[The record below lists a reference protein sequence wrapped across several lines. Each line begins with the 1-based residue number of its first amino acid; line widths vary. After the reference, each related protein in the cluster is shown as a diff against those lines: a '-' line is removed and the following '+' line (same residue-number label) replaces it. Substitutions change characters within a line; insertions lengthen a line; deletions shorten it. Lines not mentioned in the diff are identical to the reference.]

1 MKRYTLL
8 YIVACLMMLF
18 SAAQDVMAQAEV
30 LKFRADENKHGVVS
44 VDKALVEN
52 TYTSGF
58 AQLTVLSNQGFTFEA
73 QYDEGVDAFFTLEK
87 AQDDKLLVK
96 FDYNASPAPR
106 TGRVVVSSPDG
117 AFTTLV
123 EVQQEG
129 NTAANQVQG
138 AIVHEIASGTAS
150 QAQSGE
156 DIDKSFDGDMTTM
169 YHSPHSGTKMP
180 VTLTYK
186 LASAQHVDYV
196 VYYPRT
202 TGNSNGHF
210 GVTKIEYALRSAPS
224 TFIEVETRDLGMN
237 GSAARFNFGEEG
249 VDNVLYVRVTVS
261 SGAGGFASCAE
272 FEICEENPA
281 LANELDR
288 FFADKLCTT
297 LRPEVTEDMLNTVS
311 DAYVY
316 QLVSFMLKGDY
327 STRFRVGE
335 FEPFR
340 PVEDL
345 RNELRN
351 SNAYDRYENP
361 TGIYFKKD
369 ETIVLFVDGLD
380 VDGASLIIKSFGP
393 EQYEGEGQPETSYP
407 LANGLNVI
415 NARNRGNGYISYY
428 TPNYATAP
436 NVKIHF
442 ALATETGY
450 FNPDKG
456 HTNEDWKYIL
466 ANAQSDILDVYTR
479 RLHVAGPVSD
489 FKTGCPEDGLRLA
502 EMYDNIVKAEWQ
514 IMGLEQYN
522 REPKNRQFARCVP
535 NGFMFADGI
544 GAGIV
549 YGSFNALCNPNSMDI
564 WGLGHEL
571 GHNNQV
577 SPGMKWVG
585 CGETTN
591 NISASWAQHKVGDGY
606 HRLEDENSGVDSY
619 SGWRGGRFNCYLE
632 QGVRLGKSWQRQLG
646 PDYGGVDPTETQTVA
661 DEDYNGNSTGQS
673 VTVVTGNYDHFVK
686 VVPFYQL
693 ALYTFEAEKAP
704 ETYGYVF
711 EDIRVNYASDA
722 NLSNGQLQ
730 IKAMKRFCDGAKLNL
745 LPFFEKAGM
754 FKPVNAYVS
763 DYSSGWLKINQEM
776 LDELA
781 NYVKE
786 KGYPEAPAAL
796 NYINA
801 YNCHV
806 FRDEAKLEE
815 NTVGAGCTKLGT
827 SVMVMHDSWK
837 NVVGFETYDRNGNL
851 LHISMYGLGAPQKSS
866 NYTKVLFPS
875 TANYIMAVGYDGTK
889 YKCYQ
894 R

>member
-1 MKRYTLL
+1 MKKYTLL

-30 LKFRADENKHGVVS
+30 LKFRADENKHAVVA
-44 VDKALVEN
+44 VDKSSVSNSYMAGLE
-52 TYTSGF
+52 
-58 AQLTVLSNQGFTFEA
+58 QITVLSNQGFIFEA
-73 QYDEGVDAFFTLEK
+73 QYDDGADGFFTVVK
-87 AQDDKLLVK
+87 AQEDKLLVN
-96 FDYNASPAPR
+96 FTYNVSTSSR
-106 TGRVVVSSPDG
+106 TGRVVVGSPDG
-117 AFTTLV
+117 SFTTTV
-123 EVQQEG
+123 EVEQEG

-138 AIVHEIASGTAS
+138 AIVHKIASGTAS

-156 DIDKSFDGDMTTM
+156 GIDKSFDGDMATM
-169 YHSPHSGTKMP
+169 YHSPYSGTKMP

-186 LASAQHVDYV
+186 LSSAQHVDYV

-210 GVTKIEYALRSAPS
+210 GVTKIEYALRSAPNA
-224 TFIEVETRDLGMN
+224 FIEVETRDLGMN

-272 FEICEENPA
+272 FEICEENPV

-288 FFADKLCTT
+288 FFTDKLCTT

-345 RNELRN
+345 RNELKN
-351 SNAYDRYENP
+351 SNAYNRYENP

-380 VDGASLIIKSFGP
+380 TDGASLIIKSFGP

-466 ANAQSDILDVYTR
+466 ENAQSDILDVYTR

-489 FKTGCPEDGLRLA
+489 FKRGCPEDGLRLA

-522 REPKNRQFARCVP
+522 REPKNRQFARCTA

-544 GAGIV
+544 GAGIQ
-549 YGSFNALCNPNSMDI
+549 YDSFNALCNPNSMDI

-577 SPGMKWVG
+577 SPGMKWPG

-591 NISASWAQHKVGDGY
+591 NISASWAQHKVGDGM
-606 HRLEDENSGVDSY
+606 HRLEDEYSGIDSY
-619 SGWRGGRFNCYLE
+619 SGWRGGRFEVYLE
-632 QGVRLGKSWQRQLG
+632 EGVRKGISWQLQDG
-646 PDYGGVDPTETQTVA
+646 PDNHGVTPDTKTVT
-661 DEDYNGNSTGQS
+661 DEDYDGKNVGT
-673 VTVVTGNYDHFVK
+673 VTTTSRNYDHFVK
-686 VVPFYQL
+686 LVPFYQL
-693 ALYTFEAEKAP
+693 ALYTFEAGKAP

-754 FKPVNAYVS
+754 FRPISAYIE
-763 DYSSGWLKINQEM
+763 DYAPGWLKINQEM
-776 LDELA
+776 LDELTA
-781 NYVKE
+781 YVAE

-815 NTVGAGCTKLGT
+815 NTVGAGCIKSSNYVTVQH
-827 SVMVMHDSWK
+827 SSWK
-837 NVVGFETYDRNGNL
+837 NVVGFETYNRSGEL
-851 LHISMYGLGAPQKSS
+851 LHISMYGLGASQKSGE
-866 NYTKVLFPS
+866 YTRVLFPN